1 MATDQ
6 QESTVGVLQNMVA
19 FLAAGSVMF
28 QHETN
33 GGLKYMSGIGFIY
46 DGYNEIAG
54 INNFDGDGELE
65 GKESLGDK
73 IVNALA

>member
-28 QHETN
+28 QHEIN

-46 DGYNEIAG
+46 DGYNER
-54 INNFDGDGELE
+54 
-65 GKESLGDK
+65 
-73 IVNALA
+73 